1 MATMQI
7 LGETVSCL
15 FCGRKKKTSA
25 MLVLILIHMFMVSF
39 LLGPIF
45 MFFFTASAME
55 CPMDLCWEW
64 DMNGIPLV
72 LDSYG
77 SHA

>member
-1 MATMQI
+1 MSF
-7 LGETVSCL
+7 LWP
-15 FCGRKKKTSA
+15 KKKDQCDA
-25 MLVLILIHMFMVSF
+25 GFNFNPHVHGI
-39 LLGPIF
+39 IF
-45 MFFFTASAME
+45 AWTNFHVFFTASAME